1 MSRTNARS
9 RGLRRRPSRTIP
21 AAIVAVVLLMIG
33 ILIAFAAITRLSDGT
48 WASPVA
54 KSASNV
60 TTLTWDSSATLIGAG
75 VLVILGLVLLT
86 AGLKRGGL
94 RTARLAAS
102 AQDSAAD
109 STDFVISTRA
119 MAHLAAAQAE
129 RIDGVDKVSASA
141 TGRRVRVKVN
151 TTSERTDEIRSRV
164 TQRVTDTF
172 TTAGLDPVPRVTAN
186 VRTKGI

>member
-1 MSRTNARS
+1 
-9 RGLRRRPSRTIP
+9 
-21 AAIVAVVLLMIG
+21 MIG
-33 ILIAFAAITRLSDGT
+33 ILVAFAAITRLSDGT
-48 WASPVA
+48 WPAPVA
-54 KSASNV
+54 KSASKV

-75 VLVILGLVLLT
+75 VLVVLGLVLLT

-102 AQDSAAD
+102 TQDSTAD

-141 TGRRVRVKVN
+141 TGRRVRVKVA
-151 TTSERTDEIRSRV
+151 TTSERTDEIRARV